1 MNGGLPV
8 GQTCS
13 VDESGGLSVTVR
25 RWRMPLAVAGAVA
38 VAVAAALP
46 FSGVAGPVLPGFT
59 AAWCAVVFLCDLLTV
74 TLLVGLWRNG
84 RGLRMLVLATAF
96 AWSGIIVV
104 LSAFAVPGVLGVE
117 SRIGISSDV
126 MGWLYVSR
134 HVGPPMLI
142 ALALAPWPAGWEAR
156 ANDDAHTNRGALFA
170 ALAVLVL
177 GPGTLALEV
186 TTFPSVLPRIMDEA
200 SGHIAAVAIGFAL
213 VVNVLAVGVALLGVT
228 RRGPRSGVEV
238 WAIVA
243 AFAWLGDVAFV
254 AMWEDRYTVA
264 YYGGRLLALA
274 AAMIVPASILVET
287 WLVHQRVMAGAQ
299 DLEAQVDRLLESQR
313 LRDHIAAV
321 VSHDMRTPLA
331 GLHGYLE
338 VLVEDEELDPALV
351 RRMHERS
358 LILTRRLTLLSEDLL
373 AATTSEHNDLA
384 LTPDDLDLTDQLAE
398 CATGF
403 PELDLRIVCPPGL
416 RVHADPLRLQQI
428 LSNLVRNAQKHGAE
442 PVTFDVS
449 ATDAEVTLRVGDA
462 GEGVPETF
470 IPRLFER
477 YSQGARAA
485 GGAGIGLS
493 VVHDLVQAH
502 HGSIR
507 YDLTDPAFIVTLP
520 VAAPTDP
527 LPEGR
532 VLAAP
537 TSVRSSV

>member
-1 MNGGLPV
+1 VNAATRV
-8 GQTCS
+8 GHTCP
-13 VDESGGLSVTVR
+13 VDESGGFGVAVR
-25 RWRMPLAVAGAVA
+25 RWRMPLAVAAAVAGAV
-38 VAVAAALP
+38 VVALP
-46 FSGVAGPVLPGFT
+46 FSGVAAPVLPGLN
-59 AAWCAVVFLCDLLTV
+59 AAWCAIVFLCDLLTV

-96 AWSGIIVV
+96 GWSGIIVV
-104 LSAFAVPGVLGVE
+104 LLAFGIPGVLGVE
-117 SRIGISSDV
+117 PPVAMSYNDV
-126 MGWLYVSR
+126 GWLYVSR
-134 HVGPPMLI
+134 HIGPPMLI
-142 ALALAPWPAGWEAR
+142 AIALAPWPARWEAR
-156 ANDDAHTNRGALFA
+156 ATRDPSTNRWALIS
-170 ALAVLVL
+170 ALATLVL
-177 GPGTLALEV
+177 GPGSLALAV
-186 TTFPSVLPRIMDEA
+186 TAFPSVLPPVVDVPGDKIVP
-200 SGHIAAVAIGFAL
+200 VALGFL
-213 VVNVLAVGVALLGVT
+213 LLLNVLAVLVALRGVT

-243 AFAWLGDVAFV
+243 GFAWLGDVGFM
-254 AMWEDRYTVA
+254 AMYEDRYTVA

-274 AAMIVPASILVET
+274 AAMIVPGSILVET
-287 WLVHQRVMAGAQ
+287 WLVHQRVMAGAH
-299 DLEAQVDRLLESQR
+299 DLEEQVDRLLEAQR

-338 VLVEDEELDPALV
+338 LLVEDDDLDPALV

-358 LILTRRLTLLSEDLL
+358 LVLTRRLTLLSEDLL
-373 AATTSEHNDLA
+373 AATTAQHNDLA
-384 LTPDDLDLTDQLAE
+384 LTPEELDLPAQLAE

-403 PELDLRIVCPPGL
+403 PELDLRIACPLGL
-416 RVHADPLRLQQI
+416 HVHADPLRLQQI

-442 PVTFDVS
+442 PVTIDVS
-449 ATDAEVTLRVGDA
+449 ATDVEVTLRVGDA
-462 GEGVPETF
+462 GDGVPEAF

-520 VAAPTDP
+520 VGAPDARR
-527 LPEGR
+527 EGR

-537 TSVRSSV
+537 TPLRGTR

>member
-1 MNGGLPV
+1 VNVAGRV
-8 GQTCS
+8 GQTCA
-13 VDESGGLSVTVR
+13 VEESRGLGVAVR
-25 RWRMPLAVAGAVA
+25 RWRMPLAVAA
-38 VAVAAALP
+38 AVAAAVVVALP
-46 FSGVAGPVLPGFT
+46 FSGVAGPLLPGFT
-59 AAWCAVVFLCDLLTV
+59 AAWCAVVLLCDLITV
-74 TLLVGLWRNG
+74 SLLVGLWRNG

-96 AWSGIIVV
+96 GWSAIVV
-104 LSAFAVPGVLGVE
+104 VLLALGVPGVVAVE
-117 SRIGISSDV
+117 PPIGMSFSDV
-126 MGWLYVSR
+126 DWLYVSR
-134 HVGPPMLI
+134 HLGPPMLI

-156 ANDDAHTNRGALFA
+156 ANDDPHTNRW
-170 ALAVLVL
+170 ALASALAILVV
-177 GPGTLALEV
+177 GPGSLAVEL
-186 TTFPSVLPRIMDEA
+186 TAFPSVLPSIVEEQTERM
-200 SGHIAAVAIGFAL
+200 VPVVIGFLL
-213 VVNVLAVGVALLGVT
+213 VLNVLAVGVALLGVT

-243 AFAWLGDVAFV
+243 GFACLGDVTFMALH
-254 AMWEDRYTVA
+254 EDLYSVA
-264 YYGGRLLALA
+264 YYGGRLLALT

-287 WLVHQRVMAGAQ
+287 WLVHKRVMAGAQ
-299 DLEAQVDRLLESQR
+299 DLEEQVDRLLEAQR

-338 VLVEDEELDPALV
+338 VLVDDDDLDDELV
-351 RRMHERS
+351 RRMHERA
-358 LILTRRLTLLSEDLL
+358 LVLTRRLTLLSEDLL
-373 AATTSEHNDLA
+373 AATTGAHNDLA
-384 LTPDDLDLTDQLAE
+384 LNPGDLDLPGQLAE

-403 PELDLRIVCPPGL
+403 PELDLRISCPAGL

-442 PVTFDVS
+442 PVTIDVS

-462 GEGVPETF
+462 GEGVPEAF

-477 YSQGARAA
+477 YSQGARAT

-520 VAAPTDP
+520 VGAPDQP

-532 VLAAP
+532 VLTAP
-537 TSVRSSV
+537 ARLRSTA